1 MKILSIYIETEK
13 LKKGIDCFADVD
25 VDMERDDGK
34 SIIIR
39 VPLKPGEIS
48 SGMVKVKRLPTG
60 GYDYSELGRKD
71 CLPTIKKHIGEV
83 VMNKL
88 FEGEEQLENL
98 GK

>member
-13 LKKGIDCFADVD
+13 LKKGLDCFADVD
-25 VDMERDDGK
+25 IDMERDDGK

-39 VPLKPGEIS
+39 VPLKPNEIS
-48 SGMVKVKRLPTG
+48 SGMVKPKRTSTG
-60 GYDYSELGRKD
+60 RYDYSELSRAD
-71 CLPTIKKHIGEV
+71 CIPTIKKHIGEV